1 MIFCT
6 FYFSLRLHTINGWP
20 CFSSITIIYHV
31 FRIFS
36 EIITFN
42 HLKRGKVGGLRHAT
56 LSLRR
61 PSPAHRSLG
70 PANGTGVRPRPVPSS
85 PSPGLT
91 PGTQLPLSARQ
102 QWRLRNLLK
111 IPPEKSNGMGG
122 DRTRNL
128 TATSQS
134 P

>member
-1 MIFCT
+1 MQRVVAPT
-6 FYFSLRLHTINGWP
+6 SDSYFLGP
-20 CFSSITIIYHV
+20 GVDF
-31 FRIFS
+31 
-36 EIITFN
+36 
-42 HLKRGKVGGLRHAT
+42 
-56 LSLRR
+56 
-61 PSPAHRSLG
+61 SLG
-70 PANGTGVRPRPVPSS
+70 PANGTGVRSRPVPSS

-122 DRTRNL
+122 DRTRKL
-128 TATSQS
+128 TAMRQS

>member
-1 MIFCT
+1 MQRLACGT
-6 FYFSLRLHTINGWP
+6 HLRLLGPWAWD
-20 CFSSITIIYHV
+20 
-31 FRIFS
+31 
-36 EIITFN
+36 
-42 HLKRGKVGGLRHAT
+42 GL
-56 LSLRR
+56 
-61 PSPAHRSLG
+61 PFG
-70 PANGTGVRPRPVPSS
+70 PANGTGVRPGPVPSS

-91 PGTQLPLSARQ
+91 QGTQLQLSARQQWQ

-128 TATSQS
+128 SATSQS